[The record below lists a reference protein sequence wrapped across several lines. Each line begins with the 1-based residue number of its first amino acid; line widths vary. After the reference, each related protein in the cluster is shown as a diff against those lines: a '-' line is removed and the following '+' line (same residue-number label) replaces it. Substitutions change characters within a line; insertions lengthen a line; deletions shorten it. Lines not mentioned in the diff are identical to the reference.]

1 MNESDFEGSLVLEKL
16 ARLGLVD
23 DFMAAVDSDNAEKA
37 AELMRSAD
45 IDEETIELTLKKM
58 ADPFDDH

>member
-1 MNESDFEGSLVLEKL
+1 MNEENFEGSLVLEKL

-23 DFMAAVDSDNAEKA
+23 DFMAAVDSEDPERA
-37 AELMRSAD
+37 AELMREAGV
-45 IDEETIELTLKKM
+45 DEETITVTLEKM